1 MSYKEF
7 FKRIDENKV
16 IIPKGSVEGMNVDC
30 VIFVNR
36 ELEKIIEDDSIKQII
51 NVSKLPGIVKKSIAM
66 PDIHSGYGFPIG
78 GVAAFDIKDGIISP
92 GGVGYDIN
100 CGVRCIKTN
109 LKKDEIKDSVK
120 ELLTKIFLEVP
131 SGVGSDGNVKLSKGD
146 LKKIVLKGAKWA
158 LENGF
163 GDGEEIDRIESSGC
177 IDGGDYE
184 SISEET
190 FERGISQQGTLGS
203 GNHFLEIDYVSKIFD
218 QNVAEKFGLF
228 ENQIVIML
236 HTGSR
241 GFGHQICTDYVLYFS
256 KEFRKESKSLPDKQ
270 LVYAP
275 FSSNSGTMYYQAMVG
290 AANYA
295 FCNRQIIGHLIKK
308 TILKFFKSSGK
319 DLKVELLYD
328 IAHNIAKIEEYEID
342 GKKKKLI
349 VHRKGATR
357 SFPKGY
363 QQLPSVYRET
373 GQPVLIPG
381 DMISGGYIL
390 VGGEKS
396 VYESFCSTC
405 HGAGRTLS
413 RKQAIRFS
421 KKTDV
426 FKKIKE
432 SGVFVLSQSNR
443 TIIEEIPQAYKNVDD
458 VIETVK
464 NAELSLPV
472 VKLLPLGVIK
482 G

>member
-16 IIPKGSVEGMNVDC
+16 IIPKDCVEGMNVDC

-36 ELEKIIEDDSIKQII
+36 ELEKIIEDDSIKQIV

-78 GVAAFDIKDGIISP
+78 GVAAFDIRDGIISP

-109 LKKDEIKDSVK
+109 LKKDDIKDSVK

-131 SGVGSDGNVKLSKGD
+131 SGVGSDGNIKLSKSD

-158 LENGF
+158 VENGF
-163 GDGEEIDRIESSGC
+163 GDGGEIDRIESFGC
-177 IDGGDYE
+177 IEGGNHE
-184 SISEET
+184 SISEEA
-190 FERGISQQGTLGS
+190 FERGLSQQGTLGS
-203 GNHFLEIDYVSKIFD
+203 GNHFLEIDFVSKIFD
-218 QNVAEKFGLF
+218 QNIAEKFGLF

-241 GFGHQICTDYVLYFS
+241 GFGHQICTDYVLSFS
-256 KEFRKESKSLPDKQ
+256 KEFRKENKILPDKQ

-275 FSSNSGTMYYQAMVG
+275 FGSNSGKMYYQAMVG

-295 FCNRQIIGHLIKK
+295 FCNRQIIGHLVKK
-308 TILKFFKSSGK
+308 TILKFLKSSGK
-319 DLKVELLYD
+319 DLEVELLYD

-342 GKKKKLI
+342 GRKKKLV

-357 SFPKGY
+357 SFPKGHE
-363 QQLPSVYRET
+363 QLPSIYKET

-413 RKQAIRFS
+413 RKQAIKFS
-421 KKTDV
+421 RKTDV
-426 FKKIKE
+426 FKQINE

-443 TIIEEIPQAYKNVDD
+443 TIVEEIPQAYKNVDD

-464 NAELSLPV
+464 GAELSLPV

>member
-1 MSYKEF
+1 MSYKDF

-16 IIPKGSVEGMNVDC
+16 IIPKGSVDGMNVDC
-30 VIFVNR
+30 VIFINR
-36 ELEKIIEDDSIKQII
+36 ELEKIVEDDSIKQIV
-51 NVSKLPGIVKKSIAM
+51 NVSKLPGIVKNSIAM

-78 GVAAFDIKDGIISP
+78 GVAAFDVKTGIISP

-100 CGVRCIKTN
+100 CGVRCIKTS
-109 LKKDEIKDSVK
+109 LTKDDIIGCIK

-131 SGVGSDGNVKLSKGD
+131 SGVGSDGNIKLSKND
-146 LKKIVLKGAKWA
+146 LKRIVLKGARWA
-158 LENGF
+158 IENGF
-163 GDGEEIDRIESSGC
+163 GDKDEIEKIESYGC

-184 SISEET
+184 CISDEA

-203 GNHFLEIDYVSKIFD
+203 GNHFLEIDYISKIFD
-218 QNVAEKFGLF
+218 QNIAEKFGLF

-241 GFGHQICTDYVLYFS
+241 GFGHQICTDYVLSFS
-256 KEFRKESKSLPDKQ
+256 KEFRKENKILPDKQ

-275 FSSNSGTMYYQAMVG
+275 FSSNSGRMYYQAMVG

-295 FCNRQIIGHLIKK
+295 FCNRQIIGYLIKK
-308 TILKFFKSSGK
+308 TILNFFKSSEK

-328 IAHNIAKIEEYEID
+328 VAHNIAKIEDYEID
-342 GKKKKLI
+342 GKKKTLV

-357 SFPKGY
+357 SFPKGHGE
-363 QQLPSVYRET
+363 LPSIFKDT

-421 KKTDV
+421 RKTDV
-426 FKKIKE
+426 FKQIND
-432 SGVFVLSQSNR
+432 SGVLVLSQSNR
-443 TIIEEIPQAYKNVDD
+443 TIVEEIPQAYKNVDD

-464 NAELSLPV
+464 GAGLSIPV
-472 VKLLPLGVIK
+472 VKLLPVGVIK